1 MGRSPVQSRPEAPG
15 DGSTPIKEHR
25 LLTQIL
31 KTYLRPY
38 QKQVYLIL
46 LMLLIQA
53 IASLYLPNLN
63 ADLINNGIAKG
74 NVGYIWHIG
83 EIMLASSALI
93 MGASIWLAYLAS
105 RVAMAFGRD
114 LRTAVFTAVEGF
126 SAREL
131 NKFGAPSLITRNTND
146 VQQVQLVLFMGFTM
160 MIGAPITGIG
170 AIIMALRSNL
180 KLSSLLLVVL
190 PIMSLLIILL
200 LRRIVPAFRDM
211 QVKIDRI
218 NLVLREQ
225 ISGVRVI
232 RAFVKTRQEEARF
245 AEASL
250 DLMQTQ
256 LRVTRT
262 FAIMFPSLSMILNLS
277 SVAVIWFGG
286 KLIDTGHLQIGNM
299 TAFLSYIMLILSSV
313 MMAIFMS
320 LQIPRAAACAERI
333 HEVLVTESSVVES
346 LNPKKPTT
354 RLGQIE
360 FESVEFR
367 YPGAEHPILSDI
379 SFAARPGQ
387 FTAIIGSTGSGK
399 STLLNL
405 IPRFIDVTGGVIK
418 LDGVD
423 VRDQALESLWSE
435 IGLVPQRSFLFGG
448 TVAQNLRYG
457 RVDASD
463 DELWAALEVAQAKDF
478 IEDLPEK
485 LESRVAQGG
494 TNFSGGQ
501 RQRLSIARAL
511 VKKPQILIFDD
522 SFSALDYTTD
532 SNLRR
537 ALHEVMEHTTMIVVA
552 QRVSTI
558 LQADQIVV
566 LDEGKLVG
574 IGTHLDLMESSDT
587 YQEIVLSQLSP
598 EEAAL

>member
-1 MGRSPVQSRPEAPG
+1 M
-15 DGSTPIKEHR
+15 
-25 LLTQIL
+25 LTQIL
-31 KTYLRPY
+31 KSYLRPY
-38 QKQVYLIL
+38 KMQVYLIL
-46 LMLLIQA
+46 LLLLIQA

-63 ADLINNGIAKG
+63 ADLINNGVAKG

-83 EIMLASSALI
+83 GIMLASSALV
-93 MGASIWLAYLAS
+93 MGASVLLAFLSA

-114 LRTAVFTAVEGF
+114 LRGAVFSAVEGF

-180 KLSSLLLVVL
+180 KLSSLLLVAL
-190 PIMSLLIILL
+190 PIMSVLIAFL
-200 LRRIVPAFRDM
+200 LRRIVPAFRVM

-225 ISGVRVI
+225 ITGVRVI
-232 RAFVKTRQEEARF
+232 RAFVKTSQEESRF
-245 AEASL
+245 EEASL

-262 FAIMFPSLSMILNLS
+262 FAVMFPALSLILNLS
-277 SVAVIWFGG
+277 SVAVIWFGA
-286 KLIDTGHLQIGNM
+286 KLINVGQLQIGNM

-333 HEVLVTESSVVES
+333 QEVLDTESSVIETDS
-346 LNPKKPTT
+346 PREPNHRIGL
-354 RLGQIE
+354 IE
-360 FESVEFR
+360 FENVEFR
-367 YPGAEHPILSDI
+367 YPGAEQPILSEI
-379 SFAARPGQ
+379 SFIARPGE

-405 IPRFIDVTGGVIK
+405 IPRFIDVTVGQIK

-423 VRDQALESLWSE
+423 LREQSLESLWSQ

-448 TVAQNLRYG
+448 TVEQNLRFG
-457 RVDASD
+457 KTEASNE
-463 DELWAALEVAQAKDF
+463 ELWRALEIAQARDF
-478 IEDLPEK
+478 IEAIPEK
-485 LESRVAQGG
+485 LEARVAQGG

-501 RQRLSIARAL
+501 RQRLAIARAL
-511 VKKPQILIFDD
+511 VKRPKLLIFDD

-532 SNLRR
+532 SKLRS
-537 ALHEVMEHTTMIVVA
+537 ALQESMGDSTMIVVA

-566 LDEGKLVG
+566 LDQGQIVG
-574 IGTHLDLMESSDT
+574 IGTHSELMKNCET

-598 EEAAL
+598 EEAAS

>member
-1 MGRSPVQSRPEAPG
+1 M
-15 DGSTPIKEHR
+15 
-25 LLTQIL
+25 LTAIL
-31 KTYLRPY
+31 KRYLRPY
-38 QKQVYLIL
+38 RAQVYLIL
-46 LMLLIQA
+46 LMLLVQA

-74 NVGYIWHIG
+74 SVGYIWHIG
-83 EIMLASSALI
+83 EIMLASSALVL
-93 MGASIWLAYLAS
+93 GASIWLAFLAA

-114 LRTAVFTAVEGF
+114 LRSAVFVAVEGF

-170 AIIMALRSNL
+170 AIVMALRSNL

-190 PIMSLLIILL
+190 PIMTVLIILL
-200 LRRIVPAFRDM
+200 LRRIVPAFRMM

-225 ISGVRVI
+225 IAGVRVI
-232 RAFVKTRQEEARF
+232 RAFVKTKQEEERF

-262 FAIMFPSLSMILNLS
+262 FAVMFPSLSMILNLS

-286 KLIDTGHLQIGNM
+286 KLIDSGNLQIGNM
-299 TAFLSYIMLILSSV
+299 TAFLTYIMMILSSV

-333 HEVLVTESSVVES
+333 QEVLDTQSSVVET
-346 LNPKKPTT
+346 LTPQNPEK
-354 RLGQIE
+354 RLGVIE
-360 FESVEFR
+360 FENVEFR
-367 YPGAEHPILSDI
+367 YPGAEHPILTGI
-379 SFAARPGQ
+379 SFVAHPGE

-405 IPRFIDVTGGVIK
+405 IPRFIDVTAGKVK
-418 LDGVD
+418 LDGID

-457 RVDASD
+457 KADASD
-463 DELWAALEVAQAKDF
+463 EELWSALEIAQARDF
-478 IEDLPEK
+478 IDELPEK
-485 LESRVAQGG
+485 LEARVAQGG

-511 VKKPQILIFDD
+511 VKKPQLLIFDD

-532 SNLRR
+532 SKLRS
-537 ALHEVMEHTTMIVVA
+537 ALHEVMGHTTMIVVA

-558 LQADQIVV
+558 LQADQIIV
-566 LDEGKLVG
+566 LDEGKIVG
-574 IGTHLDLMESSDT
+574 IGTHSNLMSSSET
-587 YQEIVLSQLSP
+587 YREIVLSQLSP
-598 EEAAL
+598 EEAAS

>member
-1 MGRSPVQSRPEAPG
+1 
-15 DGSTPIKEHR
+15 
-25 LLTQIL
+25 
-31 KTYLRPY
+31 
-38 QKQVYLIL
+38 
-46 LMLLIQA
+46 MLLVQA

-63 ADLINNGIAKG
+63 ADLINNGVAKG
-74 NVGYIWHIG
+74 DVGYIWHIG
-83 EIMLASSALI
+83 EIMLASSALV
-93 MGASIWLAYLAS
+93 MGASIWLAFLAAKVS
-105 RVAMAFGRD
+105 MAFGRD

-160 MIGAPITGIG
+160 MIGAPITGVG

-180 KLSSLLLVVL
+180 KLSGLLLVVL
-190 PIMSLLIILL
+190 PIMSLLIVLL
-200 LRRIVPAFRDM
+200 LRRIVPAFRVM

-225 ISGVRVI
+225 IAGVRVI
-232 RAFVKTRQEEARF
+232 RAFVKTRQEESRF
-245 AEASL
+245 ADASL
-250 DLMQTQ
+250 DLMRTQ

-262 FAIMFPSLSMILNLS
+262 FAVMFPSLSMILNLS

-286 KLIDTGHLQIGNM
+286 KLIQSGNLQIGNM

-333 HEVLVTESSVVES
+333 QEVLDTKSSVIETITPIE
-346 LNPKKPTT
+346 PKE
-354 RLGQIE
+354 RRGVLQ
-360 FESVEFR
+360 FNQVEFR

-379 SFAARPGQ
+379 SFTAEPGK

-405 IPRFIDVTGGVIK
+405 IPRFIDVTNGSVT

-423 VRDQALESLWSE
+423 VRDQPLESVWSE

-457 RVDASD
+457 KADATD
-463 DELWAALEVAQAKDF
+463 EELWSALEIAQARDF
-478 IEDLPEK
+478 IDELPEK
-485 LESRVAQGG
+485 LEARVAQGG

-511 VKKPQILIFDD
+511 VKQPQILIFDD

-532 SNLRR
+532 SKLRS
-537 ALHEVMEHTTMIVVA
+537 ALHNVMGHTTMIVVA

-566 LDEGKLVG
+566 LNEGRIAG
-574 IGTHLDLMESSDT
+574 IGTHVELMKSSET

-598 EEAAL
+598 EEAAS

>member
-1 MGRSPVQSRPEAPG
+1 M
-15 DGSTPIKEHR
+15 
-25 LLTQIL
+25 LTQIL
-31 KTYLRPY
+31 KKYLRPY
-38 QKQVYLIL
+38 KKQVYLIL

-63 ADLINNGIAKG
+63 ADLINNGVAKG

-83 EIMLASSALI
+83 EIMLASSALV
-93 MGASIWLAYLAS
+93 MGASVWLAYLAA

-114 LRTAVFTAVEGF
+114 LRGAVFSAVEGF

-160 MIGAPITGIG
+160 MIGAPITGVG

-180 KLSSLLLVVL
+180 KLSGLLLVVL
-190 PIMSLLIILL
+190 PIMSLLIVLL
-200 LRRIVPAFRDM
+200 LRRIVPAFRVM

-225 ISGVRVI
+225 IAGVRVI
-232 RAFVKTRQEEARF
+232 RAFVKTRQEESRF
-245 AEASL
+245 ADASL
-250 DLMQTQ
+250 DLMRTQ

-262 FAIMFPSLSMILNLS
+262 FAVMFPSLSMILNLS

-286 KLIDTGHLQIGNM
+286 KLIQSGNLQIGNM

-333 HEVLVTESSVVES
+333 QEVLDTKSSVIETITPIE
-346 LNPKKPTT
+346 PKE
-354 RLGQIE
+354 RRGVLQ
-360 FESVEFR
+360 FNQVEFR

-379 SFAARPGQ
+379 SFTAEPGK

-405 IPRFIDVTGGVIK
+405 IPRFIDVTSGSVT

-423 VRDQALESLWSE
+423 VRDQPLESVWSE

-457 RVDASD
+457 KADATD
-463 DELWAALEVAQAKDF
+463 EELWSALEIAQARDF
-478 IEDLPEK
+478 IEELPEK
-485 LESRVAQGG
+485 LDARVAQGG

-511 VKKPQILIFDD
+511 VKQPQILIFDD

-532 SNLRR
+532 SKLRS
-537 ALHEVMEHTTMIVVA
+537 ALHNVMGHTTMIVVA

-566 LDEGKLVG
+566 LNEGRIAG
-574 IGTHLDLMESSDT
+574 IGTHVELMKSSET

-598 EEAAL
+598 EEAAS

>member
-1 MGRSPVQSRPEAPG
+1 
-15 DGSTPIKEHR
+15 

-31 KTYLRPY
+31 RKYLRPY
-38 QKQVYLIL
+38 KKQVYLIIG
-46 LMLLIQA
+46 MLLIQA

-63 ADLINNGIAKG
+63 ADLINNGVAKG

-83 EIMLASSALI
+83 EIMLASSALV
-93 MGASIWLAYLAS
+93 MGASVLLAYLSAKVS
-105 RVAMAFGRD
+105 MAFGRD
-114 LRTAVFTAVEGF
+114 LRGAVFSAVEGF

-180 KLSSLLLVVL
+180 RLSSLLLVVL

-200 LRRIVPAFRDM
+200 LRRIVPAFRVM
-211 QVKIDRI
+211 QVKIDKI

-225 ISGVRVI
+225 VAGVRVI
-232 RAFVKTRQEEARF
+232 RAFVKTRQEEQRF
-245 AEASL
+245 NEASL
-250 DLMQTQ
+250 DLMQSQ

-262 FAIMFPSLSMILNLS
+262 FAVMFPSLSMILNLS

-286 KLIDTGHLQIGNM
+286 KLVNSGHLQIGNM

-333 HEVLVTESSVVES
+333 QEVLDTQSSVVDTP
-346 LNPKKPTT
+346 NPSEPLS
-354 RLGQIE
+354 RQGVVS
-360 FESVEFR
+360 FEKVEFR

-379 SFAARPGQ
+379 SFTAHPGQ

-399 STLLNL
+399 STLINL
-405 IPRFIDVTGGVIK
+405 IPRFIDATAGKVV
-418 LDGVD
+418 LDGID
-423 VRDQALESLWSE
+423 VRDQALESVWGE

-457 RVDASD
+457 KANATDA
-463 DELWAALEVAQAKDF
+463 ELWRALEIAQARDF
-478 IEDLPEK
+478 IEELPEG

-511 VKKPQILIFDD
+511 VKQPQILVLDD

-532 SNLRR
+532 AKLRT
-537 ALHEVMEHTTMIVVA
+537 ALTETMGHTTMVVVA

-558 LQADQIVV
+558 LHADQIIV
-566 LDEGKLVG
+566 LDQGKIVG
-574 IGTHLDLMESSDT
+574 IGTHEDLIKANKT
-587 YQEIVLSQLSP
+587 YQEIVFSQLSP
-598 EEAAL
+598 EEAAS

>member
-1 MGRSPVQSRPEAPG
+1 M
-15 DGSTPIKEHR
+15 
-25 LLTQIL
+25 LTQIL
-31 KTYLRPY
+31 KSYLRPY
-38 QKQVYLIL
+38 KKQVYLIL
-46 LMLLIQA
+46 LLLLIQA

-63 ADLINNGIAKG
+63 ADLINNGVAKG

-83 EIMLASSALI
+83 GIMLASSALV
-93 MGASIWLAYLAS
+93 MGASVLLAFLSA

-114 LRTAVFTAVEGF
+114 LRGAVFSAVEGF

-160 MIGAPITGIG
+160 MIGAPITGLG
-170 AIIMALRSNL
+170 AILMALRSNL
-180 KLSSLLLVVL
+180 KLSSLLLVAL
-190 PIMSLLIILL
+190 PIMSVLIVLL
-200 LRRIVPAFRDM
+200 LRRIVPAFRVM

-225 ISGVRVI
+225 IAGVRVI
-232 RAFVKTRQEEARF
+232 RAFVKTSQEESRF
-245 AEASL
+245 EEASL

-262 FAIMFPSLSMILNLS
+262 FAVMFPALSLILNLS
-277 SVAVIWFGG
+277 SVAVIWFGA
-286 KLIDTGHLQIGNM
+286 KLINVGQLQIGNM

-333 HEVLVTESSVVES
+333 QEVLDTESSVIETDS
-346 LNPKKPTT
+346 PREPNHRIGL
-354 RLGQIE
+354 IE
-360 FESVEFR
+360 FENVEFR
-367 YPGAEHPILSDI
+367 YPGAEQPILSEI
-379 SFAARPGQ
+379 SFIARPGE

-405 IPRFIDVTGGVIK
+405 IPRFIDVTAGQIK

-423 VRDQALESLWSE
+423 LREQSLESLWSQ

-448 TVAQNLRYG
+448 TVEQNLRYG
-457 RVDASD
+457 KTEASD
-463 DELWAALEVAQAKDF
+463 EELWRALEIAQARDF
-478 IEDLPEK
+478 IEAIPEK
-485 LESRVAQGG
+485 LDARVAQGG

-501 RQRLSIARAL
+501 RQRLAIARAL
-511 VKKPQILIFDD
+511 VKRPKLLIFDD
-522 SFSALDYTTD
+522 SFNALDYTTD
-532 SNLRR
+532 SKLRS
-537 ALHEVMEHTTMIVVA
+537 ALKESMGESTMVVVA

-566 LDEGKLVG
+566 LDQGQIVG
-574 IGTHLDLMESSDT
+574 IGTHSELMKNCET

-598 EEAAL
+598 EEAAS

>member
-1 MGRSPVQSRPEAPG
+1 
-15 DGSTPIKEHR
+15 

-31 KTYLRPY
+31 KKYCAPY
-38 QKQVYLIL
+38 KGQVALIL
-46 LMLLIQA
+46 LMLLVQA

-63 ADLINNGIAKG
+63 ADLINNGVAKG
-74 NVGYIWHIG
+74 DVGYIWHIG
-83 EIMLASSALI
+83 EIMLASSALV
-93 MGASIWLAYLAS
+93 MGASIWLAFLAAKVS
-105 RVAMAFGRD
+105 MAFGRD

-160 MIGAPITGIG
+160 MVGAPITGIG
-170 AIIMALRSNL
+170 AIFMAVRSNAH
-180 KLSSLLLVVL
+180 LSLLLLVVI
-190 PIMSLLIILL
+190 PIMALLIISL

-225 ISGVRVI
+225 VAGVRVI
-232 RAFVKTRQEEARF
+232 RAFVKTRQEEGRF
-245 AEASL
+245 ADSSR

-262 FAIMFPSLSMILNLS
+262 FAVMFPSLSLILNLS
-277 SVAVIWFGG
+277 SVAVIWFGA
-286 KLIDTGHLQIGNM
+286 KLIDQNKLPIGNM
-299 TAFLSYIMLILSSV
+299 TAFLTYIMLILSSV
-313 MMAIFMS
+313 MMAVFMT

-333 HEVLVTESSVVES
+333 QEVLDTPSSVVDTPT
-346 LNPKKPTT
+346 PKEPAV
-354 RLGQIE
+354 RAGVVE
-360 FESVEFR
+360 FKGVEFR
-367 YPGAEHPILSDI
+367 YPGAEKPILTGV
-379 SFAARPGQ
+379 SFTATPGQ

-405 IPRFIDVTGGVIK
+405 IPRFIDVTAGSIL
-418 LDGVD
+418 LDGID
-423 VRDQALESLWSE
+423 LREQSLEAIWTE

-448 TVAQNLRYG
+448 TIADNLRYG
-457 RVDASD
+457 REHAT
-463 DELWAALEVAQAKDF
+463 DEEMWHALQIAQAEEFVKENADG
-478 IEDLPEK
+478 LQA
-485 LESRVAQGG
+485 RVAQGG

-532 SNLRR
+532 SKLRA
-537 ALHEVMEHTTMIVVA
+537 ALHSEVGHTTMIVVA

-558 LQADQIVV
+558 LHADQIIV
-566 LDEGKLVG
+566 LDQGAVVG
-574 IGTHLDLMESSDT
+574 IGTHAELMKSCAT

-598 EEAAL
+598 EEAA

>member
-1 MGRSPVQSRPEAPG
+1 
-15 DGSTPIKEHR
+15 
-25 LLTQIL
+25 
-31 KTYLRPY
+31 
-38 QKQVYLIL
+38 
-46 LMLLIQA
+46 MLLIQA

-74 NVGYIWHIG
+74 NIGYIWHIG
-83 EIMLASSALI
+83 GIMLASSALVL
-93 MGASIWLAYLAS
+93 GASIFLAFLSA

-114 LRTAVFTAVEGF
+114 LRSAVFSAVEGF

-131 NKFGAPSLITRNTND
+131 NQFGAPSLITRNTND

-190 PIMSLLIILL
+190 PIMTLLIVLL
-200 LRRIVPAFRDM
+200 LRRIVPAFRAM

-225 ISGVRVI
+225 VSGVRVI
-232 RAFVKTRQEEARF
+232 RAFVKTSQEESRF

-262 FAIMFPSLSMILNLS
+262 FAVMFPALSMILNLS
-277 SVAVIWFGG
+277 SVAVIWFGA
-286 KLIDTGHLQIGNM
+286 KLINTGHLQIGNM

-333 HEVLVTESSVVES
+333 QEVLDTQSSVIET
-346 LNPKKPTT
+346 LTPRNPSN
-354 RLGQIE
+354 RMGLIE
-360 FESVEFR
+360 FEGVEFR
-367 YPGAEHPILSDI
+367 YPGAEQPILSEI
-379 SFAARPGQ
+379 SFTARPGE

-405 IPRFIDVTGGVIK
+405 IPRFIDVTSGVVK

-423 VRDQALESLWSE
+423 LRDQSLESLWSQ

-457 RVDASD
+457 KSSASD
-463 DELWAALEVAQAKDF
+463 EELWKALEIAQAQDF
-478 IEDLPEK
+478 IEELPER
-485 LESRVAQGG
+485 LEARVAQGG
-494 TNFSGGQ
+494 SNFSGGQ
-501 RQRLSIARAL
+501 RQRLAIARAL
-511 VKKPQILIFDD
+511 VKEPQLLIFDD

-532 SNLRR
+532 SKLRR
-537 ALHEVMEHTTMIVVA
+537 ALHEAMGERTLIVVA

-558 LQADQIVV
+558 LQADQIIV
-566 LDEGKLVG
+566 LEEGRIVG
-574 IGTHLDLMESSDT
+574 IGSHIELMQSCAT

-598 EEAAL
+598 EEAAS

>member
-1 MGRSPVQSRPEAPG
+1 M
-15 DGSTPIKEHR
+15 
-25 LLTQIL
+25 LTQIL
-31 KTYLRPY
+31 KKYLRPY
-38 QKQVYLIL
+38 KKQVYLIL

-63 ADLINNGIAKG
+63 ADLINNGVAKG

-83 EIMLASSALI
+83 EIMLASSALV
-93 MGASIWLAYLAS
+93 MGASVWLAYLAS

-114 LRTAVFTAVEGF
+114 LRGAVFSAVEGF

-160 MIGAPITGIG
+160 MIGAPITGVG

-180 KLSSLLLVVL
+180 KLSGLLLVVL
-190 PIMSLLIILL
+190 PIMSLLIVLL
-200 LRRIVPAFRDM
+200 LRRIVPAFRVM

-225 ISGVRVI
+225 IAGVRVI
-232 RAFVKTRQEEARF
+232 RAFVKTRQEESRF
-245 AEASL
+245 ADASL
-250 DLMQTQ
+250 DLMRTQ

-262 FAIMFPSLSMILNLS
+262 FAVMFPSLSMILNLS

-286 KLIDTGHLQIGNM
+286 KLIQSGNLQIGNM

-333 HEVLVTESSVVES
+333 QEVLDTKSSVIETITPIE
-346 LNPKKPTT
+346 PKE
-354 RLGQIE
+354 RRGVLQ
-360 FESVEFR
+360 FNQVEFR

-379 SFAARPGQ
+379 SFTAEPGK

-405 IPRFIDVTGGVIK
+405 IPRFIDVTSGSVT

-423 VRDQALESLWSE
+423 VRDQPLESVWSE

-457 RVDASD
+457 KADATD
-463 DELWAALEVAQAKDF
+463 EELWSALEIAQARDF
-478 IEDLPEK
+478 IDELPEK
-485 LESRVAQGG
+485 LEARVAQGG

-511 VKKPQILIFDD
+511 VKQPQILIFDD

-532 SNLRR
+532 SKLRS
-537 ALHEVMEHTTMIVVA
+537 ALHNVMGHTTMIVVA

-566 LDEGKLVG
+566 LNEGRIAG
-574 IGTHLDLMESSDT
+574 IGTHVELMKSSET

-598 EEAAL
+598 EEAAS

>member
-1 MGRSPVQSRPEAPG
+1 M
-15 DGSTPIKEHR
+15 
-25 LLTQIL
+25 LTQIL
-31 KTYLRPY
+31 KKYLRPY
-38 QKQVYLIL
+38 KKQVYLIL

-63 ADLINNGIAKG
+63 ADLINNGVAKG

-83 EIMLASSALI
+83 EIMLASSALV
-93 MGASIWLAYLAS
+93 MGASVWLAYLAA

-114 LRTAVFTAVEGF
+114 LRGAVFSAVEGF

-160 MIGAPITGIG
+160 MIGAPITGVG

-180 KLSSLLLVVL
+180 TLSGLLLVVL
-190 PIMSLLIILL
+190 PIMSLLIVLL
-200 LRRIVPAFRDM
+200 LRRIVPAFRVM

-225 ISGVRVI
+225 IAGVRVI
-232 RAFVKTRQEEARF
+232 RAFVKTRQEESRF
-245 AEASL
+245 ADASL
-250 DLMQTQ
+250 DLMRTQ

-262 FAIMFPSLSMILNLS
+262 FAVMFPSLSMILNLS

-286 KLIDTGHLQIGNM
+286 KLIQSGNLQIGNM

-333 HEVLVTESSVVES
+333 QEVLDTKSSVIETITPIE
-346 LNPKKPTT
+346 PKE
-354 RLGQIE
+354 RRGVLQ
-360 FESVEFR
+360 FNQVEFR

-379 SFAARPGQ
+379 SFTAEPGK

-405 IPRFIDVTGGVIK
+405 IPRFIDVTSGSVT

-423 VRDQALESLWSE
+423 VRDQPLESVWSE

-457 RVDASD
+457 KADATD
-463 DELWAALEVAQAKDF
+463 EELWSALEIAQARDF
-478 IEDLPEK
+478 IEELPEK
-485 LESRVAQGG
+485 LEARVAQGG

-511 VKKPQILIFDD
+511 VKQPQILIFDD

-532 SNLRR
+532 SKLRS
-537 ALHEVMEHTTMIVVA
+537 ALHNVMGHTTMIVVA

-566 LDEGKLVG
+566 LNEGRIAG
-574 IGTHLDLMESSDT
+574 IGTHVELMKSSET

-598 EEAAL
+598 EEAAS

>member
-1 MGRSPVQSRPEAPG
+1 
-15 DGSTPIKEHR
+15 
-25 LLTQIL
+25 
-31 KTYLRPY
+31 
-38 QKQVYLIL
+38 
-46 LMLLIQA
+46 MLLIQA

-63 ADLINNGIAKG
+63 ADLINNGVAKG

-83 EIMLASSALI
+83 EIMLGSSALV
-93 MGASIWLAYLAS
+93 MGASVLLAFLAA

-114 LRTAVFTAVEGF
+114 LRSAVFVAVEGF

-160 MIGAPITGIG
+160 MIGAPITGVG

-180 KLSSLLLVVL
+180 QLSSLLLVVL
-190 PIMSLLIILL
+190 PIMSLLIVLL
-200 LRRIVPAFRDM
+200 LRRIVPAFRIM

-232 RAFVKTRQEEARF
+232 RAFVKTRQEESRF
-245 AEASL
+245 GEASM

-262 FAIMFPSLSMILNLS
+262 FAVMFPSLSMILNLS

-286 KLIDTGHLQIGNM
+286 KLINSGHLQIGNM

-333 HEVLVTESSVVES
+333 QEVLDTQSSVIETS
-346 LNPKKPTT
+346 NPQEPAA
-354 RLGQIE
+354 RLGLLQ
-360 FESVEFR
+360 FDNVEFR
-367 YPGAEHPILSDI
+367 YPGAESPILSNI
-379 SFAARPGQ
+379 TFTAKPGE

-399 STLLNL
+399 STLINL
-405 IPRFIDVTGGVIK
+405 IPRFIDVTGGVVK
-418 LDGVD
+418 LDGID
-423 VRDQALESLWSE
+423 VREQGLEALWTE

-457 RVDASD
+457 RANATD
-463 DELWAALEVAQAKDF
+463 DELWAALEVAQARDF
-478 IEDLPEK
+478 IEELPEK

-532 SNLRR
+532 SKLRA
-537 ALHEVMEHTTMIVVA
+537 ALLLEMGHTTMIVVA

-558 LQADQIVV
+558 LHADQIVV
-566 LDEGKLVG
+566 LDEGKVVG
-574 IGTHLDLMESSDT
+574 IGTHSELMESSKT

>member
-1 MGRSPVQSRPEAPG
+1 
-15 DGSTPIKEHR
+15 
-25 LLTQIL
+25 
-31 KTYLRPY
+31 
-38 QKQVYLIL
+38 
-46 LMLLIQA
+46 MLLIQA

-63 ADLINNGIAKG
+63 ADLINNGVAKG

-83 EIMLASSALI
+83 EIMLGSSALV
-93 MGASIWLAYLAS
+93 MGASVLLAFLAA

-114 LRTAVFTAVEGF
+114 LRGAVFTAVEGF

-160 MIGAPITGIG
+160 MIGAPITGVG
-170 AIIMALRSNL
+170 AIIMAVRSNV
-180 KLSSLLLVVL
+180 KLSSLLLVVV
-190 PIMSLLIILL
+190 PIMALLIILL
-200 LRRIVPAFRDM
+200 LRRIVPAFRFM
-211 QVKIDRI
+211 QIKIDRI

-225 ISGVRVI
+225 IAGVRVI
-232 RAFVKTRQEEARF
+232 RAFVKTKQEEERF
-245 AEASL
+245 AEASR

-262 FAIMFPSLSMILNLS
+262 FAVMFPSLSMILNLS
-277 SVAVIWFGG
+277 SVAVIWFGA
-286 KLIDTGHLQIGNM
+286 KLINSGNLQIGNM
-299 TAFLSYIMLILSSV
+299 TAFLSYIMLILGSV

-333 HEVLVTESSVVES
+333 QEVLDTKSSV
-346 LNPKKPTT
+346 
-354 RLGQIE
+354 IE
-360 FESVEFR
+360 TLTPISPIERVGLIQFEDVEFR
-367 YPGAEHPILSDI
+367 YPGAEHPILSHI
-379 SFAARPGQ
+379 SFEAKPGE

-405 IPRFIDVTGGVIK
+405 IPRFIDVTGGAVK
-418 LDGVD
+418 LDGID
-423 VRDQALESLWSE
+423 VREQSLESLWSE

-448 TVAQNLRYG
+448 TIAQNLRYG
-457 RVDASD
+457 KADASEE
-463 DELWAALEVAQAKDF
+463 ELWSALEIAQARDF
-478 IEDLPEK
+478 VEELPEK

-501 RQRLSIARAL
+501 RQRLAIARAL

-532 SNLRR
+532 SKLRS
-537 ALHEVMEHTTMIVVA
+537 ALLGVMRHTTMIVVA
-552 QRVSTI
+552 QRISTI

-566 LDEGKLVG
+566 LDQGRVVG
-574 IGTHLDLMESSDT
+574 IGRHAELMKSSET

-598 EEAAL
+598 EEAAS

>member
-1 MGRSPVQSRPEAPG
+1 
-15 DGSTPIKEHR
+15 

-31 KTYLRPY
+31 KKYLRPY
-38 QKQVYLIL
+38 KKQVYLIL

-63 ADLINNGIAKG
+63 ADLINNGVAKG

-83 EIMLASSALI
+83 EIMLASSALV
-93 MGASIWLAYLAS
+93 MGASVWLAYLAS

-114 LRTAVFTAVEGF
+114 LRGAVFSAVEGF

-160 MIGAPITGIG
+160 MIGAPITGVG

-180 KLSSLLLVVL
+180 KLSGLLLVVL
-190 PIMSLLIILL
+190 PIMSLLIVLL
-200 LRRIVPAFRDM
+200 LRRIVPAFRVM

-225 ISGVRVI
+225 IAGVRVI
-232 RAFVKTRQEEARF
+232 RAFVKTRQEESRF
-245 AEASL
+245 ADASL
-250 DLMQTQ
+250 DLMRTQ

-262 FAIMFPSLSMILNLS
+262 FAVMFPSLSMILNLS

-286 KLIDTGHLQIGNM
+286 KLIQSGNLQIGNM

-333 HEVLVTESSVVES
+333 QEVFDTKSSVIETVTPIE
-346 LNPKKPTT
+346 PKE
-354 RLGQIE
+354 RRGMLQ
-360 FESVEFR
+360 FNQVEFR

-379 SFAARPGQ
+379 SFTAEPGK

-405 IPRFIDVTGGVIK
+405 IPRFIDVTSGSVT

-423 VRDQALESLWSE
+423 VRDQPLESVWSE

-457 RVDASD
+457 KADATD
-463 DELWAALEVAQAKDF
+463 EELWSALEIAQARDF
-478 IEDLPEK
+478 IEELPEK
-485 LESRVAQGG
+485 LDARVAQGG

-511 VKKPQILIFDD
+511 VKQPQILIFDD

-532 SNLRR
+532 SKLRS
-537 ALHEVMEHTTMIVVA
+537 ALHNVMGHTTMIVVA

-566 LDEGKLVG
+566 LNEGRIAG
-574 IGTHLDLMESSDT
+574 IGTHVELMKSSET

-598 EEAAL
+598 EEAAS

>member
-1 MGRSPVQSRPEAPG
+1 M
-15 DGSTPIKEHR
+15 
-25 LLTQIL
+25 LTAIL
-31 KTYLRPY
+31 KKYLRPY
-38 QKQVYLIL
+38 RAQVYLIL
-46 LMLLIQA
+46 LMLLVQA

-83 EIMLASSALI
+83 EIMLASSALVL
-93 MGASIWLAYLAS
+93 GASIWLAYLAA

-114 LRTAVFTAVEGF
+114 LRSAVFTAVEGF

-200 LRRIVPAFRDM
+200 LRRIVPAFRMM

-225 ISGVRVI
+225 IAGVRVI
-232 RAFVKTRQEEARF
+232 RAFVKTKQEEERF

-262 FAIMFPSLSMILNLS
+262 FAVMFPSLSMILNLS

-286 KLIDTGHLQIGNM
+286 KLIDSGNLQIGNM
-299 TAFLSYIMLILSSV
+299 TAFLTYIMMILSSV

-333 HEVLVTESSVVES
+333 QEVLDTQSSVVET
-346 LNPKKPTT
+346 LTPQNPQK
-354 RLGQIE
+354 RLGVVE
-360 FESVEFR
+360 FVDVEFR
-367 YPGAEHPILSDI
+367 YPGAEHPILAEI
-379 SFAARPGQ
+379 SFVAHPGE

-405 IPRFIDVTGGVIK
+405 IPRFIDVTGGSVK
-418 LDGVD
+418 LDGID
-423 VRDQALESLWSE
+423 VRDQGLEALWSE

-457 RVDASD
+457 KADASD
-463 DELWAALEVAQAKDF
+463 EELWSALEVAQARDF
-478 IEDLPEK
+478 VDELPEK

-511 VKKPQILIFDD
+511 VKKPQLLIFDD

-532 SNLRR
+532 SKLRN
-537 ALHEVMEHTTMIVVA
+537 ALREVMGHTTMIVVA

-566 LDEGKLVG
+566 LDEGRVVG
-574 IGTHLDLMESSDT
+574 IGTHADLMKNSET
-587 YQEIVLSQLSP
+587 YREIGLSQLSP
-598 EEAAL
+598 QEAAS

>member
-1 MGRSPVQSRPEAPG
+1 
-15 DGSTPIKEHR
+15 
-25 LLTQIL
+25 
-31 KTYLRPY
+31 
-38 QKQVYLIL
+38 
-46 LMLLIQA
+46 MLLIQA

-63 ADLINNGIAKG
+63 ADLINNGVAKG

-83 EIMLASSALI
+83 EIMLGSSALV
-93 MGASIWLAYLAS
+93 MGASVWLAYLSA

-114 LRTAVFTAVEGF
+114 LRTAVFVAVEGF

-180 KLSSLLLVVL
+180 KLSSLLLAVL

-200 LRRIVPAFRDM
+200 LRRIVPAFRVM

-245 AEASL
+245 GAASL

-262 FAIMFPSLSMILNLS
+262 FAVMFPSLSMILNLS

-286 KLIDTGHLQIGNM
+286 KLIDSGNLQIGNM

-333 HEVLVTESSVVES
+333 QEVLDTKSSVVET
-346 LNPKKPTT
+346 LNPQNPEK
-354 RLGQIE
+354 RLGLIE
-360 FESVEFR
+360 FEKVEFR

-379 SFAARPGQ
+379 SFTANPGE

-405 IPRFIDVTGGVIK
+405 IPRFIDVTGGVVK
-418 LDGVD
+418 LDGMD
-423 VRDQALESLWSE
+423 VRDQNLESLWSE
-435 IGLVPQRSFLFGG
+435 IGLVPQRAFLFGG

-457 RVDASD
+457 RADATD
-463 DELWAALEVAQAKDF
+463 DELWSALEVAQARDF
-478 IEDLPEK
+478 IEELPDK

-532 SNLRR
+532 SKLRS
-537 ALHEVMEHTTMIVVA
+537 ALHEVMGHTTMIVVA

-566 LDEGKLVG
+566 LDQGRVVG
-574 IGTHLDLMESSDT
+574 IGTHSELMESSDT

>member
-1 MGRSPVQSRPEAPG
+1 M
-15 DGSTPIKEHR
+15 
-25 LLTQIL
+25 LTAIL
-31 KTYLRPY
+31 KKYLRPY
-38 QKQVYLIL
+38 RAQVYLIL
-46 LMLLIQA
+46 LMLLVQA

-83 EIMLASSALI
+83 EIMLASSALVL
-93 MGASIWLAYLAS
+93 GASIWLAYLAA

-114 LRTAVFTAVEGF
+114 LRSAVFTAVEGF

-200 LRRIVPAFRDM
+200 LRRIVPAFRMM

-225 ISGVRVI
+225 IAGVRVI
-232 RAFVKTRQEEARF
+232 RAFVKTKQEEERF

-262 FAIMFPSLSMILNLS
+262 FAVMFPSLSMILNLS

-286 KLIDTGHLQIGNM
+286 KLIDSGNLQIGNM
-299 TAFLSYIMLILSSV
+299 TAFLTYIMMILSSV

-333 HEVLVTESSVVES
+333 QEVLDTQSSVVET
-346 LNPKKPTT
+346 LTPQNPQK
-354 RLGQIE
+354 RLGVVE
-360 FESVEFR
+360 FVDVEFR
-367 YPGAEHPILSDI
+367 YPGAEHPILAEI
-379 SFAARPGQ
+379 SFVAHPGE

-405 IPRFIDVTGGVIK
+405 IPRFIDVTGGSVK
-418 LDGVD
+418 LDGID
-423 VRDQALESLWSE
+423 VRDQGLEALWSE

-457 RVDASD
+457 KADASD
-463 DELWAALEVAQAKDF
+463 EELWSALEVAQARDF
-478 IEDLPEK
+478 VDELPEK

-511 VKKPQILIFDD
+511 VKKPQLLIFDD

-532 SNLRR
+532 SKLRS
-537 ALHEVMEHTTMIVVA
+537 ALHEVMGHTTMIVVA

-566 LDEGKLVG
+566 LDEGRVVG
-574 IGTHLDLMESSDT
+574 IGTHTDLMKNSET
-587 YQEIVLSQLSP
+587 YREIVLSQLSP
-598 EEAAL
+598 EEAAS

>member
-1 MGRSPVQSRPEAPG
+1 
-15 DGSTPIKEHR
+15 
-25 LLTQIL
+25 LLTAIL
-31 KTYLRPY
+31 KKYLRPY
-38 QKQVYLIL
+38 RAQVYLIL
-46 LMLLIQA
+46 LMLLVQA

-63 ADLINNGIAKG
+63 ADLINNGISKV

-83 EIMLASSALI
+83 EIMLASSALVL
-93 MGASIWLAYLAS
+93 GASIWLAYLAA

-114 LRTAVFTAVEGF
+114 LRSAVFTAVEGF

-200 LRRIVPAFRDM
+200 LRRIVPAFRMM

-225 ISGVRVI
+225 IAGVRVI
-232 RAFVKTRQEEARF
+232 RAFVKTKQEEERF

-262 FAIMFPSLSMILNLS
+262 FAVMFPSLSMILNLS

-286 KLIDTGHLQIGNM
+286 KLIDSGNLQIGNM
-299 TAFLSYIMLILSSV
+299 TAFLTYIMMILSSV

-333 HEVLVTESSVVES
+333 QEVLDTQSSVVET
-346 LNPKKPTT
+346 LTPQNPQK
-354 RLGQIE
+354 RLGVVE
-360 FESVEFR
+360 FVDVEFR
-367 YPGAEHPILSDI
+367 YPGAEHPILAEI
-379 SFAARPGQ
+379 SFVAHPGE

-405 IPRFIDVTGGVIK
+405 IPRFIDVTGGSVK
-418 LDGVD
+418 LDGID
-423 VRDQALESLWSE
+423 VRDQGLEALWSE

-457 RVDASD
+457 KADASD
-463 DELWAALEVAQAKDF
+463 EELWSALEVAQARDF
-478 IEDLPEK
+478 VEELPEK

-511 VKKPQILIFDD
+511 VKKPQLLIFDD

-532 SNLRR
+532 SKLRN
-537 ALHEVMEHTTMIVVA
+537 ALHEVMGHTTMIVVA

-566 LDEGKLVG
+566 LDEGRVVG
-574 IGTHLDLMESSDT
+574 IGTHADLMKNSET
-587 YQEIVLSQLSP
+587 YREIVLSQLSP
-598 EEAAL
+598 QEAAS

>member
-1 MGRSPVQSRPEAPG
+1 M
-15 DGSTPIKEHR
+15 
-25 LLTQIL
+25 LTQIL

-38 QKQVYLIL
+38 RNQVYLIL

-63 ADLINNGIAKG
+63 AELINNGVAKG

-83 EIMLASSALI
+83 EIMLASSALV
-93 MGASIWLAYLAS
+93 MGASVLLAFLAA

-160 MIGAPITGIG
+160 MIGAPITGVG
-170 AIIMALRSNL
+170 AIIMAVRSNA
-180 KLSSLLLVVL
+180 KLSSLLLVVV
-190 PIMSLLIILL
+190 PIMGLLIVLL
-200 LRRIVPAFRDM
+200 LRRIVPAFRAM

-225 ISGVRVI
+225 IAGVRVI
-232 RAFVKTRQEEARF
+232 RAFVKTRQEESRF
-245 AEASL
+245 ADASL

-262 FAIMFPSLSMILNLS
+262 FALMFPSLSMILNLS
-277 SVAVIWFGG
+277 SVAVIWFGA
-286 KLIDTGHLQIGNM
+286 KLINSGNLQIGNM

-333 HEVLVTESSVVES
+333 QEVLDTKSSVVET
-346 LNPKKPTT
+346 LNPRNPEK
-354 RLGQIE
+354 RIGLIE
-360 FESVEFR
+360 FDNVEFR
-367 YPGAEHPILSDI
+367 YPGAEHPILSSI
-379 SFAARPGQ
+379 SFTAKPGE

-405 IPRFIDVTGGVIK
+405 IPRFIDVTDGSVK

-423 VRDQALESLWSE
+423 VRDQSLESLWSE

-457 RVDASD
+457 KSDATD
-463 DELWAALEVAQAKDF
+463 EELWNALEIAQARDF
-478 IEDLPEK
+478 IEELPDK
-485 LESRVAQGG
+485 LEARVAQGG

-511 VKKPQILIFDD
+511 VKQPQILIFDD

-532 SNLRR
+532 SKLRS
-537 ALHEVMEHTTMIVVA
+537 ALHNVMGHTTMIVVA

-558 LQADQIVV
+558 LQADQVIV
-566 LDEGKLVG
+566 LDQGKIVG
-574 IGTHLDLMESSDT
+574 IGDHSQLMESSET

-598 EEAAL
+598 EEAAS

>member
-1 MGRSPVQSRPEAPG
+1 MLVA
-15 DGSTPIKEHR
+15 
-25 LLTQIL
+25 IL
-31 KTYLRPY
+31 KRYLRPY
-38 QKQVYLIL
+38 RGQVYLIL

-83 EIMLASSALI
+83 AIMLASSALV
-93 MGASIWLAYLAS
+93 MGASIWLAYLAA

-114 LRTAVFTAVEGF
+114 LRSAVFTAVEGF

-200 LRRIVPAFRDM
+200 LRRIVPAFRIM

-225 ISGVRVI
+225 IAGVRVI
-232 RAFVKTRQEEARF
+232 RAFVKTRQEEQRF

-262 FAIMFPSLSMILNLS
+262 FAVMFPSLSMILNLS

-286 KLIDTGHLQIGNM
+286 KLIDSGHLQIGNM

-333 HEVLVTESSVVES
+333 QEVLDTQSSVVET
-346 LNPKKPTT
+346 LTPKNPEK
-354 RLGQIE
+354 RLGVIE
-360 FESVEFR
+360 FENVEFR
-367 YPGAEHPILSDI
+367 YPGAEHPILSGI
-379 SFAARPGQ
+379 SFTAHPGD

-405 IPRFIDVTGGVIK
+405 IPRFIDVTGGAVK
-418 LDGVD
+418 LDGID

-435 IGLVPQRSFLFGG
+435 IGLIPQRSFLFGG

-457 RVDASD
+457 KADATD
-463 DELWAALEVAQAKDF
+463 EELWSALDVAQARDF
-478 IEDLPEK
+478 IDELPEK
-485 LESRVAQGG
+485 LEARVAQGG

-511 VKKPQILIFDD
+511 VKKPKLLIFDD

-532 SNLRR
+532 SKLRS
-537 ALHEVMEHTTMIVVA
+537 ALHEVMGHTTMIVVA

-558 LQADQIVV
+558 LEADQIVV
-566 LDEGKLVG
+566 LDEGRVVG
-574 IGTHLDLMESSDT
+574 IGTHSELMNSSET
-587 YQEIVLSQLSP
+587 YREIVLSQLSP
-598 EEAAL
+598 EEAAS

>member
-1 MGRSPVQSRPEAPG
+1 M
-15 DGSTPIKEHR
+15 
-25 LLTQIL
+25 LTQIL
-31 KTYLRPY
+31 KKYLRPY
-38 QKQVYLIL
+38 RRQVYLIL

-83 EIMLASSALI
+83 EIMLGSSALV
-93 MGASIWLAYLAS
+93 MGASVWLAYLAA

-114 LRTAVFTAVEGF
+114 LRTAVFVAVEGF

-200 LRRIVPAFRDM
+200 LRRIVPAFRVM

-245 AEASL
+245 GAASL

-262 FAIMFPSLSMILNLS
+262 FAVMFPSLSMILNLS

-286 KLIDTGHLQIGNM
+286 KLIASGNLQIGNM

-333 HEVLVTESSVVES
+333 QEVLDTQSSVVETPTPR
-346 LNPKKPTT
+346 NPQV
-354 RLGQIE
+354 RLGLLE
-360 FESVEFR
+360 FEGVEFR

-379 SFAARPGQ
+379 SFTAKPGQ

-405 IPRFIDVTGGVIK
+405 IPRFIDVTDGAVK

-435 IGLVPQRSFLFGG
+435 IGLVPQRAFLFGG

-457 RVDASD
+457 RADATD
-463 DELWAALEVAQAKDF
+463 DELWSALDVAQARDF
-478 IEDLPEK
+478 IEELPDK

-532 SNLRR
+532 SKLRS
-537 ALHEVMEHTTMIVVA
+537 ALHEVMGHTTMIVVA

-566 LDEGKLVG
+566 LDEGKVVG
-574 IGTHLDLMESSDT
+574 VGTHSELMEFSAT